1 MTPLAAL
8 DATARS
14 SAIAMYHQTYE
25 HYAESAQIY
34 AGTEL
39 AGTVAHTAM
48 LFLTAADAEDT
59 NPEPSVATSCRCA
72 PCRWYVTFGP
82 KGMPSLESFTGIGR

>member
-1 MTPLAAL
+1 VTPLAAL

-25 HYAESAQIY
+25 HYAESA
-34 AGTEL
+34 
-39 AGTVAHTAM
+39 
-48 LFLTAADAEDT
+48 LFLTAADAEDAD
-59 NPEPSVATSCRCA
+59 PVPSVATSCRCA

-82 KGMPSLESFTGIGR
+82 KGTPSLESFTGIGR